1 MSKETLFIKTEY
13 IKLDQAMK
21 FANVIESGAFAKEA
35 IAESLVKVNGEVET
49 RRGRKLYDGDSFS
62 FQGETFV
69 IKGTKE

>member
-1 MSKETLFIKTEY
+1 MSEETLFIKTEY

-35 IAESLVKVNGEVET
+35 IASSLVKVNGEVET
-49 RRGRKLYDGDSFS
+49 RRGRKLYEGDFFS

-69 IKGTKE
+69 IKGMKE